1 MTSIKNLNPRS
12 LVMTVNECFYC
23 KKQDETIKYIY
34 VDRLFGVKAC
44 NEHNEHA
51 ESDMK
56 SYMKKYNIVHVKEAI
71 LLPEVKELFDFL
83 TDDMKIVRT
92 NGTVDSGWKLLHN
105 FYEFIPSFKK
115 VDGVWRFPIMKE
127 TSDLDYTTKMVRISS
142 MFDEKLDYH
151 KNENF
156 SKLVENAISSLELKL
171 SSYIEKDFVVDY
183 EDEHPSIKKFVING
197 RMVRVFEHESV

>member
-1 MTSIKNLNPRS
+1 MASIKNLNPRS

-23 KKQDETIKYIY
+23 KKQDETIKCIY

-44 NEHNEHA
+44 IEHNEHA

-56 SYMKKYNIVHVKEAI
+56 SYMKKHNIIHVKEAI
-71 LLPEVKELFDFL
+71 LIPEVKELFDFL
-83 TDDMKIVRT
+83 TDDMKNVRT

-115 VDGVWRFPIMKE
+115 VDGVWRFPVIKE
-127 TSDLDYTTKMVRISS
+127 TSDLDYVTKMVQISS

-151 KNENF
+151 KNKDF
-156 SKLVENAISSLELKL
+156 KKLVDNAISSIESKL
-171 SSYIEKDFVVDY
+171 ASYIEKEFTIEH
-183 EDEHPSIKKFVING
+183 EDEHPSIKNFVINE
-197 RMVRVFEHESV
+197 RMVRVFEHKSI